1 MVSLDMEVYPMPIK
15 WNLRM
20 VMAKKG
26 IWSGAEL
33 GRLLKERTGLVISPA
48 GLSRLMNEEQTE
60 MKLRVLDALCTVL
73 ECEIDELIYKETSV
87 TSFKNEKNSAM

>member
-1 MVSLDMEVYPMPIK
+1 MPIK

-20 VMAKKG
+20 VMAKRG

-33 GRLLKERTGLVISPA
+33 GRLLEEKTGLKISSA
-48 GLSRLMNEEQTE
+48 GISRLMNEEQVE

-73 ECEIDELIYKETSV
+73 DCEPDELIIRDKLIQSQIDKQIQT
-87 TSFKNEKNSAM
+87 KQ

>member
-1 MVSLDMEVYPMPIK
+1 MPIK

-60 MKLRVLDALCTVL
+60 MKLKVLDALCTVL
-73 ECEIDELIYKETSV
+73 ECEIDELIYKETRVGSLKEN
-87 TSFKNEKNSAM
+87 KNNAM